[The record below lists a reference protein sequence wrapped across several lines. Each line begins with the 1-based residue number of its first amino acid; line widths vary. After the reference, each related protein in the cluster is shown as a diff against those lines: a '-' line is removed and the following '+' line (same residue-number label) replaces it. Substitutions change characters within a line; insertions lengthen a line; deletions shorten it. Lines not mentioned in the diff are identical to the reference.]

1 MTSAISAPLPSLRLE
16 RSLLRAGHALVGG
29 IDEVGR
35 GPLAGPIYI
44 GLVVIDASTPTA
56 PRGVRDSK
64 ATKSAERAQLARL
77 INDWAWSTTACVDAQ
92 FIDRFG
98 LTQALRECV
107 NIAYGNAHRA
117 GMAPSAIILDGTY
130 NFCDP
135 DLPLSVVTRKRAD
148 QSASSVAAAS
158 IIAKVERDEFMRER
172 SSDFPGYG
180 WERNSGYGTREHQE
194 AIKRL
199 GLTKLHRTSFCH

>member
-1 MTSAISAPLPSLRLE
+1 VTSAITAALPSLRLE
-16 RSLLRAGHALVGG
+16 RSLLRAGHELVGG

-44 GLVVIDASTPTA
+44 GLVVIDANTPTA

-64 ATKSAERAQLARL
+64 ATKPSERAQLAQSVK
-77 INDWAWSTTACVDAQ
+77 DWAWSTTASVDAQ

-107 NIAYGNAHRA
+107 NIAYGNAQRA
-117 GMAPSAIILDGTY
+117 GMVPSVIILDGTY
-130 NFCDP
+130 NFSDP
-135 DLPLSVVTRKRAD
+135 DLPLAVVMRKKAD

-158 IIAKVERDEFMRER
+158 IIAKVERDEFMQER
-172 SSDFPGYG
+172 SLDFPGYG
-180 WERNSGYGTREHQE
+180 WERNSGYGTREHLE
-194 AIKRL
+194 AIKRF

>member
-1 MTSAISAPLPSLRLE
+1 MTSAITAALPSLRLE
-16 RSLLRAGHALVGG
+16 RSLLRAGHELVGG

-44 GLVVIDASTPTA
+44 GLVVIDANTPTA

-64 ATKSAERAQLARL
+64 ATKPSERAQLAQSVK
-77 INDWAWSTTACVDAQ
+77 DWAWSTTASVDAQ

-107 NIAYGNAHRA
+107 NIAYGNAQRA
-117 GMAPSAIILDGTY
+117 GMVPSVIILDGTY
-130 NFCDP
+130 NFSDP
-135 DLPLSVVTRKRAD
+135 DLPLAVVMRKKAD

-158 IIAKVERDEFMRER
+158 IIAKVERDEFMQER
-172 SSDFPGYG
+172 SLDFPGYG
-180 WERNSGYGTREHQE
+180 WERNSGYGTREHLE
-194 AIKRL
+194 AIKRF

>member
-1 MTSAISAPLPSLRLE
+1 VIASTSPPSLRLE
-16 RSLLRAGHALVGG
+16 RSLLRAGHSLVGG

-44 GLVVIDASTPTA
+44 GLVVIGVDTATA

-64 ATKSAERAQLARL
+64 ATKPSERALLARS
-77 INDWAWSTTACVDAQ
+77 IRDWAWSTTASVDAQ

-107 NIAYGNAHRA
+107 NIAFFRA
-117 GMAPSAIILDGTY
+117 RESGLVPSALVVDGTF

-135 DLPLSVVTRKRAD
+135 QIPATVVMRKKAD

-158 IIAKVERDEFMRER
+158 IIAKVERDEFMCARAL
-172 SSDFPGYG
+172 DFPGYG

-194 AIKRL
+194 AIRRL
-199 GLTKLHRTSFCH
+199 GLTRLHRRSFCH

>member
-1 MTSAISAPLPSLRLE
+1 M
-16 RSLLRAGHALVGG
+16 VGG

-35 GPLAGPIYI
+35 GPLAGPIYV
-44 GLVVIDASTPTA
+44 GLVVVTADTTTA

-64 ATKSAERAQLARL
+64 LTKSGERAQLAHL
-77 INDWAWSTTACVDAQ
+77 VKNWAWTTTASVDAQ

-107 NIAYGNAHRA
+107 NIAYGIAKQE

-135 DLPLSVVTRKRAD
+135 DLPISVVMKRKAD

-158 IIAKVERDEFMRER
+158 VIAKVKRDEFMQQR
-172 SSDFPGYG
+172 SVDFPGYG
-180 WERNSGYGTREHQE
+180 WDRNSGYGTREHID

>member
-1 MTSAISAPLPSLRLE
+1 MTSAITAALPSLRLE
-16 RSLLRAGHALVGG
+16 RSLLRAGHARVGG

-44 GLVVIDASTPTA
+44 GLVVIDAKTPTA

-64 ATKSAERAQLARL
+64 ATKPSERAQLARS
-77 INDWAWSTTACVDAQ
+77 IEDWAWSTTASVDAQ

-117 GMAPSAIILDGTY
+117 GMDPSVIILDGSY

-135 DLPLSVVTRKRAD
+135 DLPLSVVMLKKAD

-158 IIAKVERDEFMRER
+158 IIAKVERDEFMKER
-172 SSDFPGYG
+172 SIDFPGYG
-180 WERNSGYGTREHQE
+180 WERNSGYGTREHLE
-194 AIKRL
+194 AIKRF

>member
-1 MTSAISAPLPSLRLE
+1 MTSSTSVPLPSLRLE
-16 RSLLRAGHALVGG
+16 RSLLRAGHLMVGG

-35 GPLAGPIYI
+35 GPLAGPIYV
-44 GLVVIDASTPTA
+44 GLVVVTADTTTA

-64 ATKSAERAQLARL
+64 LTKSGERAQLAHL
-77 INDWAWSTTACVDAQ
+77 VKNWAWTTTASVDAQ

-107 NIAYGNAHRA
+107 NIAYGIAKQE

-135 DLPLSVVTRKRAD
+135 DLPISVVMKRKAD

-158 IIAKVERDEFMRER
+158 VIAKVKRDEFMQQR
-172 SSDFPGYG
+172 SIDFPGYG
-180 WERNSGYGTREHQE
+180 WDRNSGYGTREHID

>member
-1 MTSAISAPLPSLRLE
+1 MTSTTSSPIPSLRVE
-16 RSLLRAGHALVGG
+16 RSLLRAGHSLVGG

-35 GPLAGPIYI
+35 GPLAGPIYV
-44 GLVVIDASTPTA
+44 GLVVINADTPTA

-64 ATKSAERAQLARL
+64 LTKPAERTELAQLVR
-77 INDWAWSTTACVDAQ
+77 NWAWSTTASVDAQ

-107 NIAYGNAHRA
+107 NIAYANAQRE
-117 GMAPSAIILDGTY
+117 GMAPSVIILDGAH

-135 DLPLSVVTRKRAD
+135 DLPLSVVTRKKAD

-158 IIAKVERDEFMRER
+158 IIAKVERDQFMRQR
-172 SSDFPGYG
+172 SIDFPGYG
-180 WERNSGYGTREHQE
+180 WERNSGYGTPEHQD

-199 GLTKLHRTSFCH
+199 GVTKLHRTSFCH

>member
-1 MTSAISAPLPSLRLE
+1 M
-16 RSLLRAGHALVGG
+16 GG

-44 GLVVIDASTPTA
+44 GLVVVDTSTPTA

-64 ATKSAERAQLARL
+64 ATKPSERTQLARSVKE
-77 INDWAWSTTACVDAQ
+77 WAWTTTASVDAQ

-107 NIAYGNAHRA
+107 NIAYGNAIRA
-117 GMAPSAIILDGTY
+117 GMAPSVIILDGSF

-135 DLPLSVVTRKRAD
+135 DLPLSVVMRKKAD

-158 IIAKVERDEFMRER
+158 IIAKVERDEFMQQR
-172 SSDFPGYG
+172 SIDFPGYG
-180 WERNSGYGTREHQE
+180 WERNSGYGTREHLE
-194 AIKRL
+194 SIKRF

>member
-1 MTSAISAPLPSLRLE
+1 VTNAISAPLPSLRLE

-44 GLVVIDASTPTA
+44 GLVVVDTNTPTA

-64 ATKSAERAQLARL
+64 ATKPGQRTQLARSVK
-77 INDWAWSTTACVDAQ
+77 DWAWTTTASVDAQ

-107 NIAYGNAHRA
+107 NIAYGNASRA
-117 GMAPSAIILDGTY
+117 GMAPSVIILDGSF

-135 DLPLSVVTRKRAD
+135 DLPLSVVMRKKAD

-172 SSDFPGYG
+172 SIDFPGYG
-180 WERNSGYGTREHQE
+180 WERNSGYGTREHLE